1 MFGTVGEWEL
11 IVWLLLVS
19 IVSVFVY
26 VKRKGAAGSP
36 EAKKR
41 SARKSPR
48 TKSRKSGRKGSYGK
62 TAEGPLSDVDRLY
75 QLIPGIQ
82 ELIKSGGTQYTI
94 SRIPKRS
101 GGFRDLH
108 VPNEA
113 TKKVQQALYHKLFSK
128 YRIHEAACGFVKGRS
143 IVQNARPHLR
153 HEVVVKLDIREFF
166 PNTSQLRI
174 NRYFR
179 STGWTGKAADLLTT
193 IVCHNQ
199 GLPQGAPTSPVISNI
214 VNKAMDWR
222 FAALADAFGAQYTRY
237 ADDITFSL
245 KSYDRGKVHRLIQNA
260 GMVCRSYGYKLNK
273 KKKRIIRS
281 HRRQE
286 VTGLVVNEKINLP
299 RSRRRW
305 LRAIQHRLRNGLE
318 TTVTNTEYE
327 GWMSL
332 LKMVSPESPLLES
345 HQQLIF
351 EGFLQRKN
359 RSALTEEKKHSDR
372 RLEPETAQSGTD
384 VVARVENRGE
394 GSDDLTG
401 ITSSSSSD
409 KNSDPEPENRL
420 RQVAADEAE
429 PQDGSQTHNTMAN
442 GFESQDESHG
452 VPDSKSDLFYEDRL
466 IDFVQR
472 LKNAKPYSA
481 EAREIENDFA
491 GAKYATVVELES
503 YKRTFSFKLPAGYQ
517 KGRTVSGRISDG
529 TAIQLYFADQL
540 SDRIEAAAFPFKGEV
555 SIEVIQWN
563 STFKRIEALATGGM
577 FE

>member
-1 MFGTVGEWEL
+1 MPASGTETNL
-11 IVWLLLVS
+11 IIWGLAAT
-19 IVSVFVY
+19 I
-26 VKRKGAAGSP
+26 AAGFILLARYRQHVS
-36 EAKKR
+36 ANDRKR
-41 SARKSPR
+41 GSNSAG
-48 TKSRKSGRKGSYGK
+48 SRKPSRYGRQNSYGK
-62 TAEGPLSDVDRLY
+62 SAQGPLSDVDRLY
-75 QLIPGIQ
+75 RLIPGIQ
-82 ELIKSGGTQYTI
+82 ELVKSGGTQYTN

-101 GGFRDLH
+101 GGFRDLD
-108 VPNEA
+108 VPNQA
-113 TKKVQQALYHKLFSK
+113 TKKVQHALYHKLFSK
-128 YRIHEAACGFVKGRS
+128 YRIHESACGFVKGRS
-143 IVQNARPHLR
+143 IVQNALPHLR

-166 PNTSQLRI
+166 PNTSRLRI

-179 STGWTGKAADLLTT
+179 STGWTSKAADLLTS
-193 IVCHNQ
+193 IVCYKQ

-214 VNKAMDWR
+214 VNKTMDWR

-245 KSYDRGKVHRLIQNA
+245 KRYDRGKVHRLIQNA
-260 GMVCRSYGYKLNK
+260 GVICRSYGYKLNN

-318 TTVTNTEYE
+318 TTVTNSEYE

-345 HQQLIF
+345 HQQLIL
-351 EGFLQRKN
+351 EGILHRKN
-359 RSALTEEKKHSDR
+359 QSTLTEEKKHADSQ
-372 RLEPETAQSGTD
+372 LESETAQSGAD
-384 VVARVENRGE
+384 VVTTVEIRSE
-394 GSDDLTG
+394 GSDDQAG
-401 ITSSSSSD
+401 NTSPTSLD
-409 KNSDPEPENRL
+409 TNSEPEADDSIQL
-420 RQVAADEAE
+420 AADKRE
-429 PQDGSQTHNTMAN
+429 PQGGSKTHDTIAN
-442 GFESQDESHG
+442 GVESQAESDG

-540 SDRIEAAAFPFKGEV
+540 SDPIEAAAFPFKGEV

-577 FE
+577 FD